1 MWRRSCFACARRDAV
16 KSLRVFNSLRHIV
29 AKQAVVRE
37 VKSMT
42 MSCDPVGNIL
52 LVKFAFTGGKEACI
66 YLPAHIVFWLLQHI
80 PVNQDPNLQAPTS
93 FPVVEAQDWD
103 DERTPRVDTMQCKQF
118 RDAIRMTFQL
128 DRGPEML
135 ALLDRSNVELMR
147 QFMENYRGSLM
158 DLGVF

>member
-1 MWRRSCFACARRDAV
+1 M
-16 KSLRVFNSLRHIV
+16 
-29 AKQAVVRE
+29 AKQAVIRE

-52 LVKFAFTGGKEACI
+52 LVKFGFTSGKEACL
-66 YLPAHIVFWLLQHI
+66 YLPAHIVFWLLAHL
-80 PVNQDPNLQAPTS
+80 PVNQDPGLKAPAT
-93 FPVVEAQDWD
+93 FPVVVDQDWD
-103 DERTPRVDTMQCKQF
+103 DQRTPRVDTMQCKQF

-128 DRGPEML
+128 DRGTEMVV
-135 ALLDRSNVELMR
+135 LLDRSNVELMR